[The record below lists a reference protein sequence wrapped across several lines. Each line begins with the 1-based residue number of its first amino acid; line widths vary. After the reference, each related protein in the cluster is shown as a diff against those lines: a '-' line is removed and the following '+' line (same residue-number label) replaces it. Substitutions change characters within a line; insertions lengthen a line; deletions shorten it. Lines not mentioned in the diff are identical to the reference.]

1 MPDAPAET
9 VLAERLRWQADACS
23 RIGSP
28 LYSALLGHA
37 AADVEARGPTWEV
50 LRGREAD
57 PENWL
62 PALRLM
68 GAVNRLVLSGSEPA
82 LASAYEEFDGDGSAA
97 WEALRS
103 TLERSVE
110 ELRQLIDLPV
120 QTNEVG
126 RCAPLLLGFLSV
138 AAETGMPLRLLEVG
152 ASAGLNLRWD
162 RYGYRAG
169 DFSWG
174 PADSPLQI
182 EFALNGELPAL
193 ASRVEISERHG
204 CDAAPLDASTPDDQV
219 SLLAYVWPDQAIR
232 VARVRAALR
241 IAEELPV
248 DLDRESAAPWTQR
261 MLAGRTP
268 GQAAVVFHSIVSMYL
283 SDEERD
289 AFQESIAEAGRRA
302 TPKAP
307 MAWLRM
313 EPADQDRANLH
324 LTTWPGGEERH
335 LARVGYHGTPVELL

>member
-1 MPDAPAET
+1 
-9 VLAERLRWQADACS
+9 VLAERLRWQAGACA

-28 LYSALLGHA
+28 LYSALLELA

-50 LRGREAD
+50 LRGREVD

-82 LASAYEEFDGDGSAA
+82 LAAAYDRFDGDGSAA
-97 WEALRS
+97 WEALRD
-103 TLERSVE
+103 TLERNVE
-110 ELRQLIDLPV
+110 ELRELIDLPV

-169 DFSWG
+169 DFTWG

-182 EFALNGELPAL
+182 EFELEGELPAL
-193 ASRVEISERHG
+193 PSGVEIGERRG
-204 CDAAPLDASTPDDQV
+204 CDAAPIDAAAPDGQL

-241 IAEELPV
+241 IAENLPL
-248 DLDRESAAPWTQR
+248 DLDCESAAPWTRR
-261 MLAGRTP
+261 MLAGQTP
-268 GQAAVVFHSIVSMYL
+268 GQATVVFHSIVSMYL

-289 AFQESIAEAGRRA
+289 TLFESIAEAGQRA
-302 TPKAP
+302 TLDAP
-307 MAWLRM
+307 IAWLRM
-313 EPADQDRANLH
+313 EPATGDRADLH

-335 LARVGYHGTPVELL
+335 LARVGYHGTPIELL